1 MKNFYAPKGS
11 KISINNGESEFSFD
25 LYSDS
30 GFELLSNLMLKVG
43 AEKKLMYQANW
54 LGRPIIQF
62 PNDILVLQELIWSL
76 KPDLII
82 ETGVAHGGSLVLSAS
97 ILELIGKGK
106 VLGIDIDIRSHN
118 RTAIENHPLSHRIN
132 LIEGSSIDKLTIE
145 NIKPYVKKNQTVMV
159 MLDSN
164 HTEKHVTEEINIYSN
179 FVTEGSYLIVHDGAQ
194 AFVSDIPRGKLEWR
208 DDHPLNSIHKFVKN
222 NDNFEIDKNMT
233 RFGQT
238 SSPDGWL
245 KKLK

>member
-43 AEKKLMYQANW
+43 AEKKLMYKANW

-62 PNDILVLQELIWSL
+62 PNDILVLQELIWSI

-106 VLGIDIDIRSHN
+106 VLGIDIDIRKHN
-118 RTAIENHPLSHRIN
+118 RIAIESHFC
-132 LIEGSSIDKLTIE
+132 SQS
-145 NIKPYVKKNQTVMV
+145 
-159 MLDSN
+159 
-164 HTEKHVTEEINIYSN
+164 
-179 FVTEGSYLIVHDGAQ
+179 
-194 AFVSDIPRGKLEWR
+194 
-208 DDHPLNSIHKFVKN
+208 
-222 NDNFEIDKNMT
+222 
-233 RFGQT
+233 
-238 SSPDGWL
+238 
-245 KKLK
+245 